1 MTEPVLTP
9 AAAPV
14 NVRTIDAREA
24 AEREAQAGSLA
35 PLNSRI
41 IAGLIDSAVAVGL
54 QITLVMVLPHF
65 AGQPA
70 WLVEYVVRCKP
81 ADARELLTGA
91 RERCSN
97 DWLAPWL
104 DLYLNRNQ

>member
-1 MTEPVLTP
+1 MLAWACRFPGEFDQLVQ
-9 AAAPV
+9 
-14 NVRTIDAREA
+14 RELL
-24 AEREAQAGSLA
+24 R
-35 PLNSRI
+35 
-41 IAGLIDSAVAVGL
+41 
-54 QITLVMVLPHF
+54 
-65 AGQPA
+65 QPA